1 MTRFALVVTSMLV
14 IVASSITL
22 AGDAAAHETRMVG
35 PYQFVVGW
43 LSEPAFQGQPNA
55 ATIRVTDPRVSP
67 AKPVVGLE
75 KTVTIQVFSGGL
87 TTPFT
92 GTLRSVFGQAGLYAL
107 DMIPTASGGYKYK
120 VAGKVESL
128 DVNETFESGPST
140 FGDIVAVNSLQYP
153 EQVPGGVDL
162 TRRLSD
168 LQATA
173 DQTRLVAIVAVV
185 LGLAALGLGF
195 IRRRA

>member
-14 IVASSITL
+14 IIASSITL
-22 AGDAAAHETRMVG
+22 GGDAAAHETRMVG

-43 LSEPAFQGQPNA
+43 LNEPAFQGQPNA

-92 GTLRSVFGQAGLYAL
+92 GTVRSVFGQAGLYAL
-107 DMIPTASGGYKYK
+107 DMFPTASGGYKYR

-140 FGDIVAVNSLQYP
+140 FADVVAVNSLQYP

-162 TRRLSD
+162 TRRLND

-173 DQTRLVAIVAVV
+173 DQTRIVAIVAVV

-195 IRRRA
+195 IRRST

>member
-1 MTRFALVVTSMLV
+1 MSRFAVVVTSLLV
-14 IVASSITL
+14 IVASSITIG
-22 AGDAAAHETRMVG
+22 GDAVAHETRMVG

-43 LSEPAFQGQPNA
+43 LYEPAFQAQPNA
-55 ATIRVTDPRVSP
+55 ATIRVTDPRVTP
-67 AKPVVGLE
+67 AKPVLGLE

-87 TTPFT
+87 TTPFS
-92 GTLRSVFGQAGLYAL
+92 GALRSVFGQAGLYAL
-107 DMIPTASGGYKYK
+107 DMFPTASGSYKYK
-120 VAGKVESL
+120 IAGKVESL

-140 FGDIVAVNSLQYP
+140 FADIVAVTSLQYP
-153 EQVPGGVDL
+153 EQVPGGSDL
-162 TRRLSD
+162 TRRLND

-173 DQTRLVAIVAVV
+173 DQTRLISIVAVV

>member
-1 MTRFALVVTSMLV
+1 MSRFALAVAFMLV
-14 IVASSITL
+14 IIASSITL
-22 AGDAAAHETRMVG
+22 GVNAAAHETRMVG

-43 LSEPAFQGQPNA
+43 LYEPAFQGQPNA

-92 GTLRSVFGQAGLYAL
+92 GSVRSVFGQPGLYAL
-107 DMIPTASGGYKYK
+107 DVFPTTSGGYKYK

-128 DVNETFESGPST
+128 DMNETFESGPST
-140 FGDIVAVNSLQYP
+140 FGDIVAVTSLQYP
-153 EQVPGGVDL
+153 EQVPSGTDL
-162 TRRLSD
+162 TRRLND